1 MENNK
6 WNQLWIAIVL
16 IALAYNM
23 YQTHSINKRIDGLT
37 LNSTT
42 TIITDKGIILPDGF
56 DDVKVR
62 FERFNPHID
71 TNTVITF
78 LNVVDEYKLRNDQF
92 IFDALIGQILTE
104 SGARQFHIKGHAS
117 EGKVV
122 RGTSGEVGISQIMPQ
137 TAQFY
142 LRKLHDRGENLPHAD
157 DFSFIGDKSFSKT
170 TMDELTIKWLSD
182 VNNNLALW
190 GYIMRE
196 HLDEMG
202 LFESLI
208 AYNTGKGGMKKFV
221 QENDPDTH
229 SYVQKIMGVVFE
241 EA

>member
-1 MENNK
+1 MGV
-6 WNQLWIAIVL
+6 LLIAI
-16 IALAYNM
+16 AYNM
-23 YQTHSINKRIDGLT
+23 YQTHSLGKKFDELNPKAITVNGIT
-37 LNSTT
+37 L
-42 TIITDKGIILPDGF
+42 PEGF
-56 DDVKVR
+56 SDTKAR
-62 FERFNPHID
+62 FERFNPYID
-71 TNTVITF
+71 TITVVTF
-78 LNVVDEYKLRNDQF
+78 LNVVDEYELRKEQF

-104 SGARQFHIKGHAS
+104 SGARQFHIKGHVS

-142 LRKLHDRGENLPHAD
+142 LRKLHDKGVTLPNTD
-157 DFSFIGDKSFSKT
+157 DFSFIGDRSFSKT
-170 TMDELTIKWLSD
+170 TLDELTVKWLSKT
-182 VNNNLALW
+182 NNNLALW